1 LLKTVFLWH
10 YWRLTEIRSNVMTI
24 DDLPPLVQEVAAK
37 HPAVWDAFNRLGNS
51 VAQAGPLDEKTQR
64 LTKLAIAMGA
74 GLQGAVHSHVRRA
87 MAEGITVD
95 EMRHVAMLA
104 ITTIG
109 WPSAIARLSWIED
122 IVSPGGE
129 SQRRSGNS
137 PVNRRSPRESG

>member
-1 LLKTVFLWH
+1 
-10 YWRLTEIRSNVMTI
+10 MMI

-64 LTKLAIAMGA
+64 LTKLAIAVGA

-87 MAEGITVD
+87 MAEGITPD
-95 EMRHVAMLA
+95 EMRHVALLA

-122 IVSPGGE
+122 IVPAAVESERRGGKT
-129 SQRRSGNS
+129 S
-137 PVNRRSPRESG
+137 VNQ